1 MVWGSASNSGAARHE
16 HAAPRG
22 SISAQACWTASN
34 CACSSGVIGNGAAGI
49 GMQSSHQLAKRIANL
64 LTGVG
69 GNAQHGIRRRR
80 NSDGSGLCIHHVA
93 PAMSG
98 TWSIRRMI
106 LQR

>member
-1 MVWGSASNSGAARHE
+1 MLDGLELRLLFRCH
-16 HAAPRG
+16 
-22 SISAQACWTASN
+22 
-34 CACSSGVIGNGAAGI
+34 GNGAAGI

-69 GNAQHGIRRRR
+69 GNAHTEYGVDGIVTAL
-80 NSDGSGLCIHHVA
+80 GCIHHVA